1 MNYADSTKLMHGVVE
16 GVFYG
21 QNCRVEEL
29 NDRILD
35 RNHPDYA
42 LPPNINSR
50 PVQTKYALFPMLD
63 KRMPATV
70 PIESNYDYSL
80 ETNFTPPIVANGP
93 VSGYINNVNTESTLR
108 NQFFALQKGA
118 DQSVY
123 VPSSNSDLY
132 KVTVVSR
139 PEEQP
144 YPLLF
149 ENGIEIDKS
158 LHSNIRNNPDIGKDT
173 FHNYTRTQLRNGKTN
188 DKC

>member
-1 MNYADSTKLMHGVVE
+1 MNYTDSTKLMHGVVE
-16 GVFYG
+16 GVSYG
-21 QNCRVEEL
+21 QNCRVDEL

-35 RNHPDYA
+35 RNHPDHA
-42 LPPNINSR
+42 LPPNINNR

-63 KRMPATV
+63 KRMPTMV

-149 ENGIEIDKS
+149 KNGIVLDRS
-158 LHSNIRNNPDIGKDT
+158 LHPNLKNNPNVGKDL
-173 FHNYTRTQLRNGKTN
+173 FHNNTRTQLRNTIN
-188 DKC
+188 N

>member
-1 MNYADSTKLMHGVVE
+1 MEYADSIKPMVGVVE
-16 GVFYG
+16 GVLYG
-21 QNCRVEEL
+21 QNCRVDEL
-29 NDRILD
+29 NDRIFD
-35 RNHPDYA
+35 RFHPDHA
-42 LPPNINSR
+42 LPPNFDSR

-63 KRMPATV
+63 KRMPSNV
-70 PIESNYDYSL
+70 PIESNYDYSM
-80 ETNFTPPIVANGP
+80 ETNFTPPVSSYGP

-149 ENGIEIDKS
+149 ENGIAIDKT
-158 LHSNIRNNPDIGKDT
+158 LHSNIRNNPNIGKDL

-188 DKC
+188 DRC

>member
-1 MNYADSTKLMHGVVE
+1 MDYADSTKPMYGVVQ
-16 GVFYG
+16 GVSYG
-21 QNCRVEEL
+21 QNCWVEDL
-29 NDRILD
+29 NDRIFD
-35 RNHPDYA
+35 RNHSDHA
-42 LPPNINSR
+42 LPPNIDSR

-80 ETNFTPPIVANGP
+80 ETNFTPPIMTNGP

-123 VPSSNSDLY
+123 IPSSNSDLY

-149 ENGIEIDKS
+149 ENGIQIDKT
-158 LHSNIRNNPDIGKDT
+158 LHPNVRNNPDIGKDL
-173 FHNYTRTQLRNGKTN
+173 FHNNTRTQLRNTIKN
-188 DKC
+188 